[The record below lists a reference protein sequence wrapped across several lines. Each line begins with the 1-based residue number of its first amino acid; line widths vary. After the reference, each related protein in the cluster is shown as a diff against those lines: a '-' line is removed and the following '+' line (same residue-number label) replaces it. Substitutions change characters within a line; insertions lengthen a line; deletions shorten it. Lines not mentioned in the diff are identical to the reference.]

1 MTGVDNMHS
10 DVYDTK
16 SLECENYK
24 NIKPQKEMSVKELN
38 SAVKE
43 EYDKAAIEAKD
54 NPRYIPTRN
63 ESLENDRHPIT
74 GVPFEKKIVEL
85 PNGDKIEG
93 VFPKFESL
101 FDAKI
106 SENIYLE
113 SDKLQFK
120 ECNKQLLSEI
130 NNNPELRS
138 KFSEEQIE
146 QIEDGVLEGDAPD
159 GYVWNHDAE
168 AGKIQLVDFEIHSRT
183 GHTGGRAIWGGG
195 SDYR

>member
-1 MTGVDNMHS
+1 MHS
-10 DVYDTK
+10 DVFDTK

-24 NIKPQKEMSVKELN
+24 NIKPKKEVSIQELN
-38 SAVKE
+38 NAVKE

-54 NPRYIPTRN
+54 NPRYISTRN

-74 GVPFEKKIVEL
+74 GVAFEKKVVEL
-85 PNGDKIEG
+85 SNGDKIEG

-106 SENIYLE
+106 SENLYLD
-113 SDKLQFK
+113 SDKEQFK
-120 ECNKQLLSEI
+120 ECNKQLSGEI
-130 NNNPELRS
+130 SNNAKLRL

-146 QIEDGVLEGDAPD
+146 QIKEGVLDGTAPD
-159 GYVWNHDAE
+159 GYVWHHDAE
-168 AGKIQLVDFEIHSRT
+168 TGKIQLVDFEIHSRT

-195 SDYR
+195 SDNR